1 MALVTPWLS
10 WLNGALLALQ
20 LCVHSAMLEQVELTT
35 RQHTTLLT
43 LAPYSNSVWVVI
55 YLLLVLTAAVDCAF
69 PSLSFF
75 SASPQPTLL
84 RSLFALSCLV
94 SVGWI
99 LAFSQGAIHSAVM
112 LLIMLW
118 VALLVIYAHVLLD
131 RRQSEFSYLQ
141 LLCSGQLGLN
151 VYFVWI
157 CVWLLLAMTAL
168 AENANGGA
176 LSLCSYQC
184 VVSVLTTAA
193 LLALVQEYDVV
204 FGLIGSWALTAM
216 STDPLIQQ
224 QQSFEAQLVAS
235 GVRASCLQGAQIVLV
250 FLVLALLRCVALEY
264 A

>member
-1 MALVTPWLS
+1 MTLLVPWIS

-20 LCVHSAMLEQVELTT
+20 LCVHSVILEQVELTT
-35 RQHTTLLT
+35 RQHATLLT
-43 LAPYSNSVWVVI
+43 LAPYSSSVWVMI

-75 SASPQPTLL
+75 SASPQPTML
-84 RSLFALSCLV
+84 RSLFALSCV
-94 SVGWI
+94 VGVGWI
-99 LAFSQGAIHSAVM
+99 LAFALGAVHSAVV

-118 VALLVIYAHVLLD
+118 VALFVIYAHVLLD

-141 LLCSGQLGLN
+141 LLCSGQLGMN

-168 AENANGGA
+168 AEDASGET
-176 LSLCSYQC
+176 LSLRSYQC

-193 LLALVQEYDVV
+193 LLALVQEYDIV
-204 FGLIGSWALTAM
+204 FGLIGFWALTAM
-216 STDPLIQQ
+216 ATDPLIQQ
-224 QQSFEAQLVAS
+224 QQGFEAQLVAS
-235 GVRASCLQGAQIVLV
+235 SVRASCLQGAQIVLV
-250 FLVLALLRCVALEY
+250 FLALALLRCVALEC